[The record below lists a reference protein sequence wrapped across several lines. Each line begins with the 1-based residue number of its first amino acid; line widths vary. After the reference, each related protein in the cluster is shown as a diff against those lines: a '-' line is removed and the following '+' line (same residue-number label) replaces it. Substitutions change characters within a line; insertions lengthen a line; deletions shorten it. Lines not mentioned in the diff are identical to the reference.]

1 MVRAKANC
9 VKMVLLLLLSG
20 LSLSATANARV
31 FGAAELKRD
40 TVEADPISGLHWLR
54 VGDPSHPAAPPKLIL
69 VPGDEGLPRGERRLG
84 RAASRSICV
93 HVGDH
98 LRLDAATTALNSMTL
113 DAVSAGNAA
122 CGGQVRARL
131 AVTGKFVDI
140 MVTSAGSGVL
150 VAPGASR

>member
-1 MVRAKANC
+1 
-9 VKMVLLLLLSG
+9 
-20 LSLSATANARV
+20 V

-40 TVEADPISGLHWLR
+40 TVEADPISGLRWLR

-69 VPGDEGLPRGERRLG
+69 VPGDKGLPSGQRRFG
-84 RAASRSICV
+84 RVASGSFCV
-93 HVGDH
+93 HMGDH

-113 DAVSAGNAA
+113 DAVSSGNAA

-131 AVTGKFVDI
+131 AVTGKLVDI